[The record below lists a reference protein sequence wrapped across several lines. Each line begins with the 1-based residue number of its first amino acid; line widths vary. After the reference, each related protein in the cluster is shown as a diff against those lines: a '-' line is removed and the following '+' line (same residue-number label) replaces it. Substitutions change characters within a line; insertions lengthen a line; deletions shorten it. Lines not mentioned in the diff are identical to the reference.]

1 MPEVKKIIINE
12 NISGQRLDNFL
23 MNQLK
28 GVPKSKIYSIIRKGE
43 IRINSKRKKP
53 SYKLIY
59 GDELRI
65 PPIKVSKRE
74 NQFVPSN
81 IIALLRDSIVEE
93 NDDYIALNK
102 PDGIAS
108 HGGSGISIGVIETI
122 RNFGKSYRDA
132 KLVHRLDKDTSGCQ
146 VIAKNNKF
154 LRNCNKLI
162 SERKIKKTYQAIVH
176 GNWSHKDG
184 IYEINI
190 EKNILMGKERM
201 VKISDGGKIAKTF
214 FKVIES
220 SKHFSFIQCEL
231 ITGRTHQLRVHL
243 SELGFPIVGDKKYG
257 IKENKLLKDLDYKKR
272 MYLHANSFIS
282 KDLNIHIDV
291 KPPKEFKKILKN
303 DE

>member
-1 MPEVKKIIINE
+1 MLEVKKIIIDE

-23 MNQLK
+23 LNQLK

-53 SYKLIY
+53 SYKLIN

-65 PPIKVSKRE
+65 PPIKTSKRE
-74 NQFVPSN
+74 NQFVPTN
-81 IIALLRDSIVEE
+81 VIALIKDAIVEE

-102 PDGIAS
+102 PEGIAS
-108 HGGSGISIGVIETI
+108 HGGSRISIGVIETI

-154 LRNCNKLI
+154 LRTCNKLI
-162 SERKIKKTYQAIVH
+162 MERKVKKTYEAIVH
-176 GNWSHKDG
+176 GNWIHKDG

-190 EKNILMGKERM
+190 EKNTLIGKERM
-201 VKISDGGKIAKTF
+201 VRISKGGKIAKTF

-220 SKHFSFIQCEL
+220 SKHFSLIQCEL

-243 SELGFPIVGDKKYG
+243 SELGFPILGDKKYG
-257 IKENKLLKDLDYKKR
+257 IKENRFSKGLGHKKR

-282 KDLNIHIDV
+282 KDLNIHLNI

>member
-1 MPEVKKIIINE
+1 MPEVKKLIINE
-12 NISGQRLDNFL
+12 NVSGQRLDNFL
-23 MNQLK
+23 LNQLK

-53 SYKLIY
+53 SYKLVS
-59 GDELRI
+59 GDEVRV
-65 PPIKVSKRE
+65 PPIKTSSKE
-74 NQFVPSN
+74 NQFVPTN
-81 IIALLRDSIVEE
+81 VIALMKDAIVEE
-93 NDDYIALNK
+93 NDDYIVLNK
-102 PDGIAS
+102 PEGIAS

-146 VIAKNNKF
+146 VVAKNNKF

-162 SERKIKKTYQAIVH
+162 SERKVKKTYQAIVH
-176 GNWSHKDG
+176 GNWIHKDD

-190 EKNILMGKERM
+190 EKNMLIGKERM
-201 VKISDGGKIAKTF
+201 VKTSEGGKIAKTF

-220 SKHFSFIQCEL
+220 SKHFSLIQCEL

-257 IKENKLLKDLDYKKR
+257 IKENNFPKNSGFKKR

-282 KDLNIHIDV
+282 EDLNILIRV

>member
-23 MNQLK
+23 LNHLK

-43 IRINSKRKKP
+43 IRVNSKRKKP
-53 SYKLIY
+53 SYKLAID
-59 GDELRI
+59 DEVRV
-65 PPIKVSKRE
+65 PPIKTSSKE

-162 SERKIKKTYQAIVH
+162 SERKVKKTYQAIVH
-176 GNWSHKDG
+176 GNWIHKDG

-190 EKNILMGKERM
+190 EKNMLIGKERM
-201 VKISDGGKIAKTF
+201 VRISDGGKIAKTF

-220 SKHFSFIQCEL
+220 SKHFSLIQCEL

-257 IKENKLLKDLDYKKR
+257 IKENKFPASVVDQYIR
-272 MYLHANSFIS
+272 INFFRI
-282 KDLNIHIDV
+282 
-291 KPPKEFKKILKN
+291 E
-303 DE
+303 

>member
-1 MPEVKKIIINE
+1 VKSELIAKE
-12 NISGQRLDNFL
+12 
-23 MNQLK
+23 
-28 GVPKSKIYSIIRKGE
+28 
-43 IRINSKRKKP
+43 KKP
-53 SYKLIY
+53 SYKLIN

-74 NQFVPSN
+74 NQFVPTN
-81 IIALLRDSIVEE
+81 VIALIKDAIVEE

-102 PDGIAS
+102 PEGIAS

-122 RNFGKSYRDA
+122 RNFGKAYRDA

-146 VIAKNNKF
+146 IIAKNNKF
-154 LRNCNKLI
+154 LRRCNKLI

-190 EKNILMGKERM
+190 EKNMLMGKERM
-201 VKISDGGKIAKTF
+201 VRISDGGKIAKTF
-214 FKVIES
+214 FKGIES
-220 SKHFSFIQCEL
+220 SKHFSLIQCKL

-257 IKENKLLKDLDYKKR
+257 IKENKFPTGSSHKKR

-282 KDLNIHIDV
+282 KDLNIHINV
-291 KPPKEFKKILKN
+291 KLPKEFKKILKN

>member
-1 MPEVKKIIINE
+1 MPEVKKIIIDE

-28 GVPKSKIYSIIRKGE
+28 GVPKSKVYSIIRKGE

-53 SYKLIY
+53 SYKLES

-74 NQFVPSN
+74 NQFVPTN
-81 IIALLRDSIVEE
+81 VIALIKDAIVEE

-102 PDGIAS
+102 PEGIAS

-122 RNFGKSYRDA
+122 RNFGKAYRDA

-146 VIAKNNKF
+146 IIAKNNKF
-154 LRNCNKLI
+154 LRRCNKLI

-190 EKNILMGKERM
+190 EKNMIMGKERI
-201 VKISDGGKIAKTF
+201 VRISDGGKIAKTF
-214 FKVIES
+214 FKGIES
-220 SKHFSFIQCEL
+220 SKHFSLIQCKL

-257 IKENKLLKDLDYKKR
+257 IKENKLPKDLDYKKR

-282 KDLNIHIDV
+282 KDLNIHINV
-291 KPPKEFKKILKN
+291 KLPKEFKKILKN

>member
-1 MPEVKKIIINE
+1 M
-12 NISGQRLDNFL
+12 
-23 MNQLK
+23 
-28 GVPKSKIYSIIRKGE
+28 
-43 IRINSKRKKP
+43 
-53 SYKLIY
+53 
-59 GDELRI
+59 
-65 PPIKVSKRE
+65 
-74 NQFVPSN
+74 
-81 IIALLRDSIVEE
+81 EE
-93 NDDYIALNK
+93 NDDYIALDK
-102 PDGIAS
+102 PEGIAS

-162 SERKIKKTYQAIVH
+162 SERKVKKTYQAIVH
-176 GNWSHKDG
+176 GNWIHKDG

-190 EKNILMGKERM
+190 EKNMLIGKERM
-201 VKISDGGKIAKTF
+201 VRISDGGKIAKTF

-220 SKHFSFIQCEL
+220 SKHFSLIQCEL

-257 IKENKLLKDLDYKKR
+257 IKENKFPTSSGHKKR

-282 KDLNIHIDV
+282 EDLNIHINV

>member
-12 NISGQRLDNFL
+12 NVSGQRLDNFL
-23 MNQLK
+23 LNQLK

-53 SYKLIY
+53 SYKLVI
-59 GDELRI
+59 GDEVRV
-65 PPIKVSKRE
+65 PPIKTSSKE

-93 NDDYIALNK
+93 NEDYIALNK
-102 PDGIAS
+102 PEGIAS

-162 SERKIKKTYQAIVH
+162 SERKVKKTYQAIVH
-176 GNWSHKDG
+176 GNWIHKDG

-190 EKNILMGKERM
+190 EKNMLIGKERM
-201 VKISDGGKIAKTF
+201 VRISDGGKIAKTF

-220 SKHFSFIQCEL
+220 SKHFSLIQCEL

-257 IKENKLLKDLDYKKR
+257 IKENKLPKELGHKKR
-272 MYLHANSFIS
+272 MYLHANSFIFKGFEYSYKRKAS
-282 KDLNIHIDV
+282 KRV
-291 KPPKEFKKILKN
+291 
-303 DE
+303 

>member
-23 MNQLK
+23 LNQLK

-53 SYKLIY
+53 SYKLAS
-59 GDELRI
+59 GDEVRV
-65 PPIKVSKRE
+65 PPIKTSSKV
-74 NQFVPSN
+74 NQFVPTN
-81 IIALLRDSIVEE
+81 VIALMKDAIVEE
-93 NDDYIALNK
+93 NDDYIVLNK
-102 PDGIAS
+102 PEGIAS

-146 VIAKNNKF
+146 VVAKNNKF

-162 SERKIKKTYQAIVH
+162 SERKVKKTYQAIVH
-176 GNWSHKDG
+176 GNWIHKDD

-190 EKNILMGKERM
+190 EKNMLIGKERM
-201 VKISDGGKIAKTF
+201 VKTSEGGKIAKTF

-220 SKHFSFIQCEL
+220 SKHFSLIQCEL

-257 IKENKLLKDLDYKKR
+257 IKENNFPKNSGIKKR

-282 KDLNIHIDV
+282 KDLNIHISV

>member
-1 MPEVKKIIINE
+1 MPEVKKITIDE

-23 MNQLK
+23 LNQLK

-53 SYKLIY
+53 SYKLVS
-59 GDELRI
+59 GDQVRV
-65 PPIKVSKRE
+65 PPIKVPIRE
-74 NQFVPSN
+74 NKFIPTN
-81 IIALLRDSIVEE
+81 IIALLRDSVVEE
-93 NDDYIALNK
+93 NDDYIVLNK
-102 PDGIAS
+102 PEGIAS

-122 RNFGKSYRDA
+122 RNFGKAYRNA

-146 VIAKNNKF
+146 IIAKNNKF
-154 LRNCNKLI
+154 LRRCNKLI
-162 SERKIKKTYQAIVH
+162 SERKVQKTYQAITH
-176 GNWSHKDG
+176 GKWIHEDG
-184 IYEINI
+184 LYEMNI
-190 EKNILMGKERM
+190 KKNILIGKERM
-201 VKISDGGKIAKTF
+201 VRISEGGKIAKTF

-220 SKHFSFIQCEL
+220 SKHFSLIQCEL

-257 IKENKLLKDLDYKKR
+257 IKENKFLTSSGHKKR

-282 KDLNIHIDV
+282 KDLNIHINV
-291 KPPKEFKKILKN
+291 KPSKEFKKILKN

>member
-1 MPEVKKIIINE
+1 MPEVKKLIINE

-23 MNQLK
+23 LNQLK

-53 SYKLIY
+53 SYKLAI
-59 GDELRI
+59 GDEVRV
-65 PPIKVSKRE
+65 PPIKTSSKE
-74 NQFVPSN
+74 NKFVPSN
-81 IIALLRDSIVEE
+81 LIALIKDAIVDEY
-93 NDDYIALNK
+93 DDYIALNK
-102 PDGIAS
+102 PEGIAS

-162 SERKIKKTYQAIVH
+162 SERKVKKTYQAIVH
-176 GNWSHKDG
+176 GNWIHKDG

-190 EKNILMGKERM
+190 EKNKLIGKERM
-201 VKISDGGKIAKTF
+201 VRISDGGKIAKTY

-220 SKHFSFIQCEL
+220 SKHFSLIQCEL

-243 SELGFPIVGDKKYG
+243 AELGFPIVGDKKYG
-257 IKENKLLKDLDYKKR
+257 IKENKFPISSGHKKR

-282 KDLNIHIDV
+282 KDLNIHIKV

>member
-1 MPEVKKIIINE
+1 MPEVKKIIIDE

-28 GVPKSKIYSIIRKGE
+28 GVPKSKVYSIIRKGE

-53 SYKLIY
+53 SYKLIN

-74 NQFVPSN
+74 NQFVSTN
-81 IIALLRDSIVEE
+81 VIALIKDAIVEE

-102 PDGIAS
+102 PVGIAS

-122 RNFGKSYRDA
+122 RNFGKAYRDT

-146 VIAKNNKF
+146 IIAKNNKF
-154 LRNCNKLI
+154 LRRCNKLI
-162 SERKIKKTYQAIVH
+162 LERKIKKTYQSIVH

-190 EKNILMGKERM
+190 EKNMLIGKERM
-201 VKISDGGKIAKTF
+201 VRISDGGKIAKTF
-214 FKVIES
+214 FKAIES
-220 SKHFSFIQCEL
+220 SKHFSLIQCEL

-243 SELGFPIVGDKKYG
+243 SDLGFPIVGDKKYG
-257 IKENKLLKDLDYKKR
+257 IKENKLPKDLDYKKR

-282 KDLNIHIDV
+282 KDLNIHLNV
-291 KPPKEFKKILKN
+291 KPPEEFKKILKN

>member
-23 MNQLK
+23 LNKLK
-28 GVPKSKIYSIIRKGE
+28 GVPKSKVYSIIRKGE

-53 SYKLIY
+53 SYKLVS
-59 GDELRI
+59 GDEVRV
-65 PPIKVSKRE
+65 PPIKTSSKE
-74 NQFVPSN
+74 NQFVPTN
-81 IIALLRDSIVEE
+81 IIALLRDSIVKE
-93 NDDYIALNK
+93 NEDYIALNK
-102 PDGIAS
+102 PEGIAS
-108 HGGSGISIGVIETI
+108 HGGSGISIGVIETV
-122 RNFGKSYRDA
+122 RNFGKSYRDS

-162 SERKIKKTYQAIVH
+162 SERKVKKTYQAIIH
-176 GNWSHKDG
+176 GNWIHKDG
-184 IYEINI
+184 MYEINI
-190 EKNILMGKERM
+190 EKNTLIGKERM
-201 VKISDGGKIAKTF
+201 VRISEGGKIAKTF
-214 FKVIES
+214 FKAIES
-220 SKHFSFIQCEL
+220 SKYFSLIQCEL

-257 IKENKLLKDLDYKKR
+257 IKENKFPKASGYKKR

-282 KDLNIHIDV
+282 KDLNINLNV
-291 KPPKEFKKILKN
+291 KPPNEFEKILKN

>member
-1 MPEVKKIIINE
+1 MPEVKKLIINE

-23 MNQLK
+23 LNQLK
-28 GVPKSKIYSIIRKGE
+28 GVPKSKVYSIIRKGE

-53 SYKLIY
+53 SYKLVI
-59 GDELRI
+59 GDEVRV
-65 PPIKVSKRE
+65 PPIKTSSKE
-74 NQFVPSN
+74 SQFVPTN
-81 IIALLRDSIVEE
+81 VIALLRASIVEE
-93 NDDYIALNK
+93 NDDYIALDK
-102 PDGIAS
+102 PEGIAS

-146 VIAKNNKF
+146 VIAKDNKF

-162 SERKIKKTYQAIVH
+162 SERKVKKTYQAIVH
-176 GNWSHKDG
+176 GNWIHKDG

-190 EKNILMGKERM
+190 EKNMLIGKERM
-201 VKISDGGKIAKTF
+201 VRISDGGKIAKTF

-220 SKHFSFIQCEL
+220 SKHFSLIQCEL

-257 IKENKLLKDLDYKKR
+257 IKENKFPSSSGHKKR
-272 MYLHANSFIS
+272 MYLHSNSFIS
-282 KDLNIHIDV
+282 EDLNIHINV

>member
-23 MNQLK
+23 LNQLK
-28 GVPKSKIYSIIRKGE
+28 GVPKSKVYSIIRKGE

-53 SYKLIY
+53 FYKLVI
-59 GDELRI
+59 GDEVRV
-65 PPIKVSKRE
+65 PPIKTSSKE
-74 NQFVPSN
+74 NQFVPTN

-102 PDGIAS
+102 PEGIAS

-154 LRNCNKLI
+154 LRHCNKLI
-162 SERKIKKTYQAIVH
+162 SERKVKKTYQAIVH
-176 GNWSHKDG
+176 GNWIHKDG

-190 EKNILMGKERM
+190 EKNMLIGKERM
-201 VKISDGGKIAKTF
+201 VRILEGGKIAKTF

-220 SKHFSFIQCEL
+220 SKHFSLIQCEL

-257 IKENKLLKDLDYKKR
+257 IKENNFPKVSVHKKR
-272 MYLHANSFIS
+272 LYLHANSFIS
-282 KDLNIHIDV
+282 KDLNIHIKV
-291 KPPKEFKKILKN
+291 KTPKEFKKILKN

>member
-23 MNQLK
+23 LNQLK
-28 GVPKSKIYSIIRKGE
+28 GVPKSKVYSIIRKGE

-53 SYKLIY
+53 SYKLVI
-59 GDELRI
+59 GDEVRV
-65 PPIKVSKRE
+65 PPIKTSSKE
-74 NQFVPSN
+74 SQFVPTN
-81 IIALLRDSIVEE
+81 VIALLRDSIVEE
-93 NDDYIALNK
+93 NDDYIALDK
-102 PDGIAS
+102 PEGIAS

-162 SERKIKKTYQAIVH
+162 SERKVKKTYQAVVH
-176 GNWSHKDG
+176 GNWIHKDG

-190 EKNILMGKERM
+190 EKNMLIGKERM
-201 VKISDGGKIAKTF
+201 VRISDGGKIAKTF

-220 SKHFSFIQCEL
+220 SKHFSLIQCEL

-257 IKENKLLKDLDYKKR
+257 IKENKFPSSSGHKKR

-282 KDLNIHIDV
+282 KDLNIHIKV
-291 KPPKEFKKILKN
+291 NPPKEFKKILKN

>member
-23 MNQLK
+23 LNQLK
-28 GVPKSKIYSIIRKGE
+28 GVPKSKVYSIIRKGE

-53 SYKLIY
+53 SYKLVI
-59 GDELRI
+59 GDEVRV
-65 PPIKVSKRE
+65 PPIKTSSKE
-74 NQFVPSN
+74 SQFVPTN
-81 IIALLRDSIVEE
+81 VIALLRASIVEE
-93 NDDYIALNK
+93 NDDYIALDK
-102 PDGIAS
+102 PEGIAS

-146 VIAKNNKF
+146 IIAKNNKF

-162 SERKIKKTYQAIVH
+162 SERKVKKTYQAIVH
-176 GNWSHKDG
+176 GNWIHKDG

-190 EKNILMGKERM
+190 EKNMLIGKERM
-201 VKISDGGKIAKTF
+201 VRISDGGKIAKTF

-220 SKHFSFIQCEL
+220 SKHFSLIQCEL
-231 ITGRTHQLRVHL
+231 ITGRTHQLRIHL
-243 SELGFPIVGDKKYG
+243 SELGFPILGDKKYG
-257 IKENKLLKDLDYKKR
+257 IKENNFKTSSGHKKR
-272 MYLHANSFIS
+272 MYLHPNSFIS
-282 KDLNIHIDV
+282 KDLNIHINV
-291 KPPKEFKKILKN
+291 RPPKEFKKILKN